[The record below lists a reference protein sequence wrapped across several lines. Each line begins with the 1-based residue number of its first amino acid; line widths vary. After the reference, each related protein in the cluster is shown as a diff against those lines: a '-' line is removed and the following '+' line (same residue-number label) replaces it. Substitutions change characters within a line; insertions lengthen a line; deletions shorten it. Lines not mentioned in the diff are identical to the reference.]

1 MMMVL
6 AATRCNVFLDCA
18 SLMKYRGLLS
28 HNPLWKS
35 FFFGASSCIHDHH
48 MGGKRQAH
56 DLFKMNDLELS
67 HHFFF
72 LPYVDIL
79 RDHSIFVFKTYLLV
93 DLHLLLLTTLKP
105 TYDSS
110 IVYKEI
116 IQT

>member
-1 MMMVL
+1 V
-6 AATRCNVFLDCA
+6 D
-18 SLMKYRGLLS
+18 
-28 HNPLWKS
+28 
-35 FFFGASSCIHDHH
+35 
-48 MGGKRQAH
+48 GKLQAH
-56 DLFKMNDLELS
+56 DPIEMAHLELA

>member
-1 MMMVL
+1 MTIL
-6 AATRCNVFLDCA
+6 TTTRWNTFLDCDC
-18 SLMKYRGLLS
+18 LTKCCGLLP
-28 HNPLWKS
+28 HNPSWKS
-35 FFFGASSCIHDHH
+35 FFFDASSHINDNHRDD
-48 MGGKRQAH
+48 KLQAH
-56 DLFKMNDLELS
+56 DFLWMAHLELS